1 MWPKDFLRCSDI
13 PLQYP
18 IGIQGSGEDFEPLFC
33 GLFVVDKKFI
43 GSLYVCSQFC
53 VGNPSSFGWVY
64 VLRFGAVTSRENC
77 DKTELGE
84 LWNCLVMWNCLGCLP
99 GFVLFGGLNFHS
111 FRLRFWLRSVKWR
124 WNEIRNA
131 KQQTVGFPPAPL
143 LPVLMRVLSC
153 LGVRM
158 RVDVVLK
165 CSCGAVRAVRCF
177 WSPPGFSFCSV
188 SPPADDFLAMQL
200 LLSLESGSVCRTHS
214 GQHLKHLVQKT
225 TEVLILRWQ
234 NSRKHLEQPHLFKF
248 RLRKIWNDL
257 EKKLSEFL
265 RMLLQAWGCGR
276 FAEEILLGISPH
288 KGINLIEELPF
299 CTKWCSRVFGRA
311 YIFC

>member
-131 KQQTVGFPPAPL
+131 KQQTVGFPPPAPACADEGFKLFRGADEGGCCVKMQLWSCTSCEML
-143 LPVLMRVLSC
+143 LVPSRLL
-153 LGVRM
+153 
-158 RVDVVLK
+158 
-165 CSCGAVRAVRCF
+165 
-177 WSPPGFSFCSV
+177 
-188 SPPADDFLAMQL
+188 L
-200 LLSLESGSVCRTHS
+200 LLSLSPSRWFSGNAAALKPGIWVSVSHP
-214 GQHLKHLVQKT
+214 
-225 TEVLILRWQ
+225 LRAAP
-234 NSRKHLEQPHLFKF
+234 KAPCAE
-248 RLRKIWNDL
+248 NDRGFDFTVA
-257 EKKLSEFL
+257 K
-265 RMLLQAWGCGR
+265 
-276 FAEEILLGISPH
+276 
-288 KGINLIEELPF
+288 
-299 CTKWCSRVFGRA
+299 
-311 YIFC
+311 